1 MEFEKDYEI
10 YDANDK
16 EKNIQLIQN
25 ILKTQS
31 DLSKAH
37 KNFDYAEDDLIDFYV
52 YEIKAL
58 QTKLDYLTRV
68 AKMNNIDYDDYK
80 KQVS

>member
-16 EKNIQLIQN
+16 EKERQLIQN

-58 QTKLDYLTRV
+58 QAKLDYLTRI
-68 AKMNNIDYDDYK
+68 AKMNNIDYDFYK
-80 KQVS
+80 QKAG

>member
-16 EKNIQLIQN
+16 EKNMQLIQN

-58 QTKLDYLTRV
+58 QAKLDYLTRI
-68 AKMNNIDYDDYK
+68 AKMNNIDYDFYK
-80 KQVS
+80 EQAG